1 MSFSKDS
8 MISGFSKAGVA
19 GGSVIRKMFTQ
30 GLELKQK
37 YGADNVFDFSLGNPA
52 LEPPKEFEDALKEVV
67 NNPTPMMHGY
77 CPNSGIPECREAVAK
92 LVCKLQNI
100 EGVTKDDVCIT
111 VGAAGAM
118 SVTMKTILD
127 IDDEVIVF
135 KPFFGEYNNYVKI
148 HGGKIVPIATDEH
161 FLPSIPELEKAITA
175 KTRAV
180 IINSPNNPTGK
191 VYPQSVVDAVGK
203 VLLEASK
210 KNGRPIYLIS
220 DEPYAQLIYSKEVH
234 HHSAF
239 KAYEFAIVCSSF
251 SKDLSIPGERCGY
264 IVPNPTMQ
272 NKEELIPALSLWNRC
287 IGFVNS
293 TVLIQR
299 AVAKSALA
307 NIDVSWYAE
316 RRARLVEGLR
326 DAGIEFTEPEGAFY
340 FFPKVPA
347 GVTDTEFCDM
357 LAAKNVLLVPGS
369 AFGDPTCFRL
379 CYCVEMKTIEGA
391 LPIIKK
397 VVEEIKARK

>member
-1 MSFSKDS
+1 
-8 MISGFSKAGVA
+8 
-19 GGSVIRKMFTQ
+19 
-30 GLELKQK
+30 
-37 YGADNVFDFSLGNPA
+37 
-52 LEPPKEFEDALKEVV
+52 
-67 NNPTPMMHGY
+67 
-77 CPNSGIPECREAVAK
+77 
-92 LVCKLQNI
+92 
-100 EGVTKDDVCIT
+100 
-111 VGAAGAM
+111 
-118 SVTMKTILD
+118 
-127 IDDEVIVF
+127 
-135 KPFFGEYNNYVKI
+135 
-148 HGGKIVPIATDEH
+148 
-161 FLPSIPELEKAITA
+161 
-175 KTRAV
+175 
-180 IINSPNNPTGK
+180 
-191 VYPQSVVDAVGK
+191 
-203 VLLEASK
+203 
-210 KNGRPIYLIS
+210 
-220 DEPYAQLIYSKEVH
+220 
-234 HHSAF
+234 
-239 KAYEFAIVCSSF
+239 
-251 SKDLSIPGERCGY
+251 
-264 IVPNPTMQ
+264 MQ
-272 NKEELIPALSLWNRC
+272 NKAELIPALALWNRC

-307 NIDVSWYAE
+307 TIDVSWYAA